1 MAAQPNL
8 QAVRFDLE
16 VTIERPVED
25 VFAYV
30 SEVTNLPDWQE
41 SARAE
46 ALRTVEAIRRSR
58 AALAEA

>member
-8 QAVRFDLE
+8 QAVRFELE
-16 VTIERPVED
+16 VTIARPVAD

-30 SEVTNLPDWQE
+30 SDVTHLPDWQE